1 MVEYTGAVGCSPEKD
16 DENVG
21 DVLVRVLQGKVI
33 IGDIQIFYNGGL
45 TYMIMEINKSH
56 ICYLQT

>member
-1 MVEYTGAVGCSPEKD
+1 MIFQQEGRALGMVEYTGAVGCSPEKD

-33 IGDIQIFYNGGL
+33 IGDI
-45 TYMIMEINKSH
+45 
-56 ICYLQT
+56 